1 MYDVM
6 QGVRVIEVA
15 EHTFVPAA
23 GVVLADWGADVIKIE
38 RTAGGGD
45 PARHMLILQRP
56 GQTRNEYFEVAN
68 RGKRSVALDLTQD
81 AGREQLYRLVAGA
94 DVFITNLRTD
104 ARRKLRI
111 EVQDLMERNPRLIY
125 ARGTGYGMGGPM
137 ANHGGF
143 DYPSSWCRSG
153 SGFAQTPESGPPPQQ
168 PGSVGDLTGGATLAG
183 AISAAL
189 FRRERT
195 GRGAVVDHALYL
207 MGAYIMTQSLTGA
220 SLSGAQPGDP
230 MAPRRGRG
238 HPLVRLYRTSD
249 DRWLA
254 LCFLQDRWFADLA
267 RRMGREDL
275 LDDER
280 FKDEKAKMANADA
293 LIEELQ
299 DMFATKTLAEWNDIL
314 FSMEGVWAPLLN
326 PIEVITDEQALTNGF
341 VTEVSADDG
350 GYLAASSP
358 GQFDER
364 PIGPLSASPGYGEHT
379 DEVMSELGLG
389 ADEIAQLRTQG
400 VLL

>member
-68 RGKRSVALDLTQD
+68 RGKRSVALDLTQN

-111 EVQDLMERNPRLIY
+111 EVQDLMERNPRLVY

-153 SGFAQTPESGPPPQQ
+153 SGFAQTPDSGRRRNSPVRWGTLPEGRPL
-168 PGSVGDLTGGATLAG
+168 PERSRRRCSAGSERAGGPWSIMRS
-183 AISAAL
+183 IS
-189 FRRERT
+189 
-195 GRGAVVDHALYL
+195 
-207 MGAYIMTQSLTGA
+207 
-220 SLSGAQPGDP
+220 
-230 MAPRRGRG
+230 
-238 HPLVRLYRTSD
+238 
-249 DRWLA
+249 
-254 LCFLQDRWFADLA
+254 
-267 RRMGREDL
+267 
-275 LDDER
+275 
-280 FKDEKAKMANADA
+280 
-293 LIEELQ
+293 
-299 DMFATKTLAEWNDIL
+299 
-314 FSMEGVWAPLLN
+314 WAP
-326 PIEVITDEQALTNGF
+326 T
-341 VTEVSADDG
+341 S
-350 GYLAASSP
+350 
-358 GQFDER
+358 
-364 PIGPLSASPGYGEHT
+364 
-379 DEVMSELGLG
+379 
-389 ADEIAQLRTQG
+389 
-400 VLL
+400 